1 MFDAVPITAT
11 QIDMIVSL
19 GNLKL
24 TKNSMEERQM
34 KKIEVNQETENK
46 SYGEKITKWAGIVGE
61 VATLVSSVVLL
72 INKMNDKE

>member
-1 MFDAVPITAT
+1 
-11 QIDMIVSL
+11 
-19 GNLKL
+19 
-24 TKNSMEERQM
+24 MEKRQM
-34 KKIEVNQETENK
+34 KRIEVNQETENK